1 MKKHFKEGNTMKKYF
16 KDGDLVRLLDGSN
29 LPDFCGGW
37 DQENDAWC
45 GKICIVNDVTGNQVL
60 VTDTERHVSTVWD
73 VRRIQRV
80 TDHFDLILA
89 EELTQHLSYL
99 LRAPAG
105 STVKVGD
112 LIVVDPETGLPF
124 AYRVRNVMTVHEE
137 DPYLPFILSM
147 ANAQLPLVPVLGTTT
162 IDFLKYPM
170 DPRNVREPLHEDLG
184 EREEREGDE
193 IPAAPDAGEGDDHEV

>member
-1 MKKHFKEGNTMKKYF
+1 MKRHI
-16 KDGDLVRLLDGSN
+16 KDGDRVRLLDGSN
-29 LPDFCGGW
+29 LADFCGGW
-37 DQENDAWC
+37 NRENEEWC

-60 VTDTERHVSTVWD
+60 VTDTERPVSTVWD

-80 TDHFDLILA
+80 GGERDTDYFDLILA

-99 LRAPAG
+99 LRAPEG

-112 LIVVDPETGLPF
+112 LIVVDPETRMPF

-147 ANAQLPLVPVLGTTT
+147 ANAKLPLVPILGTIT
-162 IDFLKYPM
+162 IDFIEYPR

-184 EREEREGDE
+184 ERDKREGDE

>member
-1 MKKHFKEGNTMKKYF
+1 MKKYAF
-16 KDGDLVRLLDGSN
+16 KDGDHVRLLDGSN
-29 LPDFCGGW
+29 LADFSGGW
-37 DQENDAWC
+37 NRENEAWR

-60 VTDTERHVSTVWD
+60 VTDTERPVSTVWD
-73 VRRIQRV
+73 ARRVQRV
-80 TDHFDLILA
+80 AIGEEKRTDQFDMILA

-112 LIVVDPETGLPF
+112 LIVVDPETRMPF
-124 AYRVRNVMTVHEE
+124 AYRVRNVMTVYEE
-137 DPYLPFILSM
+137 DPNLPFILSM
-147 ANAQLPLVPVLGTTT
+147 ANAKLPLVPILGTIT

-193 IPAAPDAGEGDDHEV
+193 VPAAPDAGEGDDHEV

>member
-1 MKKHFKEGNTMKKYF
+1 MKKYAF
-16 KDGDLVRLLDGSN
+16 KDGDHVRLLDGSN
-29 LPDFCGGW
+29 LADFSGGW
-37 DQENDAWC
+37 NRENEAWC

-60 VTDTERHVSTVWD
+60 VTDTERPVSTVWD
-73 VRRIQRV
+73 ARRIQRV
-80 TDHFDLILA
+80 AIGEEKRTDQFDLILA

-112 LIVVDPETGLPF
+112 LIVVDPETRMPF

-137 DPYLPFILSM
+137 DPNLPFILSM
-147 ANAQLPLVPVLGTTT
+147 ANAQLPLVPILGTIT

-184 EREEREGDE
+184 EREERVGDE

>member
-1 MKKHFKEGNTMKKYF
+1 MKKYF
-16 KDGDLVRLLDGSN
+16 KEGDLVRLLDGSN
-29 LPDFCGGW
+29 LTDFCGGGW
-37 DQENDAWC
+37 DQENERWC
-45 GKICIVNDVTGNQVL
+45 GNICTVNEVTGNQVL
-60 VTDTERHVSTVWD
+60 VTDTETASPILWD

-80 TDHFDLILA
+80 GGERDTDHFDLILA

-99 LRAPAG
+99 LRAPEG
-105 STVKVGD
+105 STVKAGD
-112 LIVVDPETGLPF
+112 LIVVDPETRMPF

-147 ANAQLPLVPVLGTTT
+147 ANAKLPLVPILGTIS
-162 IDFLKYPM
+162 IDFIKYPR

-184 EREEREGDE
+184 EREEEREGDE

>member
-1 MKKHFKEGNTMKKYF
+1 MKKYAF
-16 KDGDLVRLLDGSN
+16 KDGDHVRLLDGSN
-29 LPDFCGGW
+29 LADFSGGW
-37 DQENDAWC
+37 NRENEAWC

-60 VTDTERHVSTVWD
+60 VTDTERPVSTVWD
-73 VRRIQRV
+73 ARRVQRV
-80 TDHFDLILA
+80 AIGEEKRTDQFDMILA

-112 LIVVDPETGLPF
+112 LIVVDPATRMPF

-137 DPYLPFILSM
+137 DPNLPFILSM
-147 ANAQLPLVPVLGTTT
+147 ANAQLPLVPILGTIT